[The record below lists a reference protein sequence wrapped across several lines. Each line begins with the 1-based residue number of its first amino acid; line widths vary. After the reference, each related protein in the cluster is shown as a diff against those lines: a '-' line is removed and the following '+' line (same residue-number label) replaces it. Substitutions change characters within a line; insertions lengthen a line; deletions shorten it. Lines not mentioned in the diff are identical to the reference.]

1 MAVPRRFDRRPP
13 ERDTTRINERIR
25 VPEVRLIDDQGAQVG
40 VLKTPDALRFAQE
53 RDLDLV
59 EVAPEA
65 RPPVCRV
72 LDYSKYKYEQAQ
84 KLKQARKHQQ
94 QITVREIK
102 FRPKIA
108 QHDYDT
114 KKHHVERFLRHR
126 DKVKITIMFR
136 GREVTHPERGTLI
149 LDRLAEE
156 LAELGVVE
164 QRPMQEGRN
173 MTMMLGP
180 SKAVLAGRFEAA
192 SDGGGPAD
200 DGEPADGGGS
210 ADGHSAAVEVPAGST
225 PTEVPPAGSAQAE
238 SASAEDQPVES
249 APAGDPPVADG
260 ESGEASDGG
269 SGEAPVEV
277 PSGAADDAPA
287 AGGASGEDPAGAEA
301 G

>member
-1 MAVPRRFDRRPP
+1 VPVPRRFDRRPP

-25 VPEVRLIDDQGAQVG
+25 VPEVRLIDDEGNQIG
-40 VLKTPDALRFAQE
+40 VLKTPDALIFAQE

-84 KLKQARKHQQ
+84 KIKQAKKHQQ

-114 KKHHVERFLRHR
+114 KKHHVERFLRHK
-126 DKVKITIMFR
+126 DKVKVTIMFR
-136 GREVTHPERGTLI
+136 GREVTHPERGTAI

-156 LAELGVVE
+156 LSELGVVE

-173 MTMMLGP
+173 MTMMMAP
-180 SKAVLAGRFEAA
+180 SKAVLAGKADTAPAA
-192 SDGGGPAD
+192 D
-200 DGEPADGGGS
+200 EVFADGGHVGDVASEALQSPLEAEGVAAEDSAAAAADGSGAAEDSGS
-210 ADGHSAAVEVPAGST
+210 AAEHDGSGAV
-225 PTEVPPAGSAQAE
+225 
-238 SASAEDQPVES
+238 
-249 APAGDPPVADG
+249 G
-260 ESGEASDGG
+260 ESGSTAENDGSAAENDG
-269 SGEAPVEV
+269 SVTAENDGTA
-277 PSGAADDAPA
+277 AADSAV
-287 AGGASGEDPAGAEA
+287 S
-301 G
+301 

>member
-1 MAVPRRFDRRPP
+1 VPVPRRFDRRPP

-25 VPEVRLIDDQGAQVG
+25 VPEVRVIDDEGNQVG
-40 VLKTPDALRFAQE
+40 VMKTPDALSFAQE

-84 KLKQARKHQQ
+84 KVKQAKKHQQ

-108 QHDYDT
+108 EHDYDT
-114 KKHHVERFLRHR
+114 KKHHVERFLRHK
-126 DKVKITIMFR
+126 DKVKVTIMFR
-136 GREVTHPERGTLI
+136 GREVTHPERGTMI

-173 MTMMLGP
+173 MTMMMAP
-180 SKAVLAGRFEAA
+180 SKAVLAGTVGEETHGDGDAPATAVGAGGTPVENGTIAANDA
-192 SDGGGPAD
+192 SDATPA
-200 DGEPADGGGS
+200 
-210 ADGHSAAVEVPAGST
+210 VPAST
-225 PTEVPPAGSAQAE
+225 SSPAGNGVAPAQAE
-238 SASAEDQPVES
+238 
-249 APAGDPPVADG
+249 PVAVDG
-260 ESGEASDGG
+260 A
-269 SGEAPVEV
+269 
-277 PSGAADDAPA
+277 DAPSPEPQA
-287 AGGASGEDPAGAEA
+287 
-301 G
+301 

>member
-1 MAVPRRFDRRPP
+1 VAVPRRFDRRPP
-13 ERDTTRINERIR
+13 ERDLTRINERIR
-25 VPEVRLIDDQGAQVG
+25 VPEVRVIDDEGNQVG
-40 VLKTPDALRFAQE
+40 MMKTPDAVKFAQE

-65 RPPVCRV
+65 KPPVCRV

-94 QITVREIK
+94 QITIREIK

-114 KKHHVERFLRHR
+114 KKHHVERFLRHK

-136 GREVTHPERGTLI
+136 GREVTHPERGVMI

-164 QRPMQEGRN
+164 QRPTQDGRN

-180 SKAVLAGRFEAA
+180 SKAVLAGKT
-192 SDGGGPAD
+192 DGADGAAD
-200 DGEPADGGGS
+200 DSVEAPDAGASANGVAETTHHDADAPVDGTGEGA
-210 ADGHSAAVEVPAGST
+210 AAVEVAADGTAETAAVEVSPNGAEPA
-225 PTEVPPAGSAQAE
+225 ADRQ
-238 SASAEDQPVES
+238 
-249 APAGDPPVADG
+249 DG
-260 ESGEASDGG
+260 ES
-269 SGEAPVEV
+269 
-277 PSGAADDAPA
+277 DDAV
-287 AGGASGEDPAGAEA
+287 S
-301 G
+301 